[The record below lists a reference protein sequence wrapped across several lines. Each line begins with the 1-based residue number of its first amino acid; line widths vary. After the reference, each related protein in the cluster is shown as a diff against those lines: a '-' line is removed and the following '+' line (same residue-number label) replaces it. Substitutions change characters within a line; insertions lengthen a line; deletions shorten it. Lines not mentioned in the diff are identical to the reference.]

1 MWFPSGALNH
11 SGSSHQ
17 HGLVTI
23 QAVQFTSSQS
33 LLPSSH
39 QGRCHHKKTV
49 NANNNVCRGLNTE
62 HGKTKAWASA
72 SWTRLTWHTSP
83 SVLDW
88 VSWAIQQ
95 QLSRYINALLF
106 KRVLA
111 QINLFLFSFLV
122 RSEDV
127 FQLYMFF
134 LYPSEWIRGS
144 QNKGFRLGSGLT
156 SCPFVQKCMF
166 LNLRLGPGRQ
176 LDKHWP
182 LQ

>member
-17 HGLVTI
+17 HGLVSI
-23 QAVQFTSSQS
+23 QAVRFTSSQS

-62 HGKTKAWASA
+62 HVKTKAWASA
-72 SWTRLTWHTSP
+72 SWTRLTWHTSL

-88 VSWAIQQ
+88 VSWGIQQ
-95 QLSRYINALLF
+95 QLSRYIKACFQKGPHSNKPFLLF
-106 KRVLA
+106 LRCEKWGC
-111 QINLFLFSFLV
+111 FSIIH
-122 RSEDV
+122 
-127 FQLYMFF
+127 FF
-134 LYPSEWIRGS
+134 LYRSEWIGGS

-156 SCPFVQKCMF
+156 SCPFVKNIGF
-166 LNLRLGPGRQ
+166 
-176 LDKHWP
+176 
-182 LQ
+182 